1 MILRVVKT
9 SWNWNLLISETW
21 FKFYQR
27 QPPEV
32 FFIEKGVLIN
42 FLIFTG
48 KQLYQSLFLSC
59 NFIKEQSPTQ
69 GLSYEFCKIFQNN
82 FFTEHFWMTALY
94 FAIIYSW
101 QLSSTEKSL
110 VGKKSIHISQGFCR
124 FRFLFLIFFHFLW

>member
-59 NFIKEQSPTQ
+59 NFIKEQSLTQ

-82 FFTEHFWMTALY
+82 FFTEHFWMTIIWLLLDDY
-94 FAIIYSW
+94 YRTTIIYSW

-110 VGKKSIHISQGFCR
+110 VGEKIHPYISRVLQ
-124 FRFLFLIFFHFLW
+124 I